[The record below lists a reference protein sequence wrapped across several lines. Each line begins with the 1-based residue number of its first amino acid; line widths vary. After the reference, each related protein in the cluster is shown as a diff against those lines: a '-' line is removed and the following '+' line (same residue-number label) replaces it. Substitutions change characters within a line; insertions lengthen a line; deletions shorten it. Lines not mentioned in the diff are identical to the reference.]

1 MAHEVIT
8 MASGSIETGSTDLKI
23 TIEGDSTMPFWNHD
37 LKVKAILALLDSID
51 VKHYHEDNLFKE
63 ANESYEQIIESAKAA
78 FGLDLFDFD

>member
-1 MAHEVIT
+1 MGHEVIT
-8 MASGSIETGSTDLKI
+8 MDFGSIETGTTDLKI

-51 VKHYHEDNLFKE
+51 IKHYHEDGLIKE
-63 ANESYEQIIESAKAA
+63 ANESYEQIIESAKSA

>member
-1 MAHEVIT
+1 MANEVLTIS
-8 MASGSIETGSTDLKI
+8 AGSIETVETDVKV
-23 TIEGDSTMPFWNHD
+23 TIEGDSTMPFWNQD

-51 VKHYHEDNLFKE
+51 VKHYHEDGLFNE